1 MAHAHYTKTLGEKYE
16 NDKKRRVSW
25 PDLPQARAASSSSV
39 SAAMQVR
46 SWAFSRPSNF
56 VRHQSLPID
65 GCDAPPSHL
74 AGFLP
79 AFRRVRTAPPLLSPS
94 LPLCAPR
101 TQTLHHKAWLLPVT
115 HPTAH
120 MDMPAG
126 VARRLSLLYPPPQSP
141 VQFFQSCQRL
151 PCRWLY
157 VPRTL
162 PKICGGIKLPA
173 ARWLHPF
180 SHSSRLLRASVL
192 LSGVE

>member
-1 MAHAHYTKTLGEKYE
+1 MKMIR
-16 NDKKRRVSW
+16 KRRVSW
-25 PDLPQARAASSSSV
+25 PALSQARAASSSSV

-46 SWAFSRPSNF
+46 SWAFSRPSNC
-56 VRHQSLPID
+56 VRQSVVAHRRLRRSSISPRRVPSSIPTRSYSSATSLP
-65 GCDAPPSHL
+65 
-74 AGFLP
+74 LP
-79 AFRRVRTAPPLLSPS
+79 
-94 LPLCAPR
+94 PLCAPR
-101 TQTLHHKAWLLPVT
+101 TQTPHYKAWLLPVT

-120 MDMPAG
+120 KDMPAG
-126 VARRLSLLYPPPQSP
+126 VARRLSFLYPPPQSP
-141 VQFFQSCQRL
+141 VPFFQSCQRL